1 MNIYQLRYY
10 IAVVEE
16 GTISAAARKLN
27 LSQPPL
33 STQIKLLEEEVGT
46 ELFIRGARQI
56 TLTPAGRR
64 FYQYALEMT
73 DIERQALEEIRD
85 MGRGGTGTVHLGCIS
100 SAHVKEV
107 YEGLDAFHRQYP
119 LVRLRIVKAT
129 RLNWKKNWLEM
140 SWKLLLFGL
149 RKLLSMLS
157 VFPFARIR

>member
-73 DIERQALEEIRD
+73 DIERQA
-85 MGRGGTGTVHLGCIS
+85 
-100 SAHVKEV
+100 
-107 YEGLDAFHRQYP
+107 
-119 LVRLRIVKAT
+119 
-129 RLNWKKNWLEM
+129 WKKSAIWAEAELDRASWLY
-140 SWKLLLFGL
+140 LFRPREGSL
-149 RKLLSMLS
+149 
-157 VFPFARIR
+157 

>member
-73 DIERQALEEIRD
+73 DMERQALEEIRD

-119 LVRLRIVKAT
+119 PCPAANRRRQYA
-129 RLNWKKNWLEM
+129 
-140 SWKLLLFGL
+140 
-149 RKLLSMLS
+149 
-157 VFPFARIR
+157 